1 MVYFERGRFRLYTQ
15 SEILRMTDTQDP
27 MQLSLPIIGQPLTS
41 LRINS
46 VSTVQ
51 PNILLR
57 AGIFVPEGKRCA
69 EKFKNLD
76 LSSELSRMEIAR
88 VEGYDQVSISGPRLN
103 MMVDFKVWCGIVR
116 ALNTYGYSSESIS
129 LSFTEFARMCGY
141 APKRIDAPLRTR
153 IHHSLKK
160 LRSQTISF
168 ARGTKYDKSL
178 NTGLI
183 LKASFDA
190 EADEVMFLA
199 DSSLWELYLIDHQVL
214 LSMRVMDRAPRN
226 QTAQCLY
233 IYLQS
238 LPEGTGP
245 ISFKRM
251 RERLQ
256 LTVDS
261 VKEQNRLIT
270 KNIQL
275 LQEIGYLKG
284 FVFVRPSDGERC
296 LSIENRCPKLNVN
309 VPG

>member
-1 MVYFERGRFRLYTQ
+1 MEEL
-15 SEILRMTDTQDP
+15 QDP
-27 MQLSLPIIGQPLTS
+27 VQLSLPAMGSPLTN
-41 LRINS
+41 LTINS

-57 AGIFVPEGKRCA
+57 AGIFVPEGKRCSV
-69 EKFKNLD
+69 KHQNLD
-76 LSSELSRMEIAR
+76 LSGELSRMEIAR
-88 VEGYDQVSISGPRLN
+88 IEGYDQVEISGPRLN
-103 MMVDFKVWCGIVR
+103 MMVDFKVWCGIVW
-116 ALNTYGYSSESIS
+116 ALNKYGFNTELIS
-129 LSFTEFARMCGY
+129 LPFTEFARMCGY
-141 APKRIDAPLRTR
+141 SSKRMDAPLRER
-153 IHHSLKK
+153 IHISLKK

-168 ARGTKYDKSL
+168 KRGSKYDKSL

-190 EADEVMFLA
+190 TEDRVTFLA

-214 LSMRVMDRAPRN
+214 LSMRVIDRVPRN

-238 LPEGTGP
+238 LPMNTGP
-245 ISFKRM
+245 ITFARM

-261 VKEQNRLIT
+261 VKEENRLIS

-275 LQEIGYLKG
+275 LMEIGYLKG
-284 FVFVRPSDGERC
+284 FVFTRKDGERC
-296 LSIENRCPKLNVN
+296 LQIEERCPKLNVN
-309 VPG
+309 IPA